1 MIRVWA
7 VEGMAESASPG
18 GKEMRP
24 SCTKK
29 RSPEWSV
36 AVVSVVELCLGWR
49 DIQETKCE
57 AVISLQIPMQ
67 GIGS

>member
-1 MIRVWA
+1 
-7 VEGMAESASPG
+7 MAESASPG

-29 RSPEWSV
+29 RSPECSVSPEWSV